1 MSSATLARKHP
12 EPIASLQR
20 QMDRIRAGLSFRA
33 ADKLRK
39 SLGVSMERLAQVL
52 GMSRATLHRRKAQG
66 RLGQDES
73 ERLVRYERILQK
85 ATAALGD
92 ENDATQWLNHPQRA
106 LGGAIPIDF
115 ASSEMGAREVES
127 LLGRIEYGVYS

>member
-1 MSSATLARKHP
+1 MSSATLTRKHS

-20 QMDRIRAGLSFRA
+20 RMERIRAGLSFRA

-39 SLGVSMERLAQVL
+39 SLGVSMDRLAQVL

-73 ERLVRYERILQK
+73 ERLVRYERILEK
-85 ATAALGD
+85 AIDAFGD
-92 ENDATQWLNHPQRA
+92 ENAATQWLNQPQRA

-115 ASSEMGAREVES
+115 ASSEMGAREVEN